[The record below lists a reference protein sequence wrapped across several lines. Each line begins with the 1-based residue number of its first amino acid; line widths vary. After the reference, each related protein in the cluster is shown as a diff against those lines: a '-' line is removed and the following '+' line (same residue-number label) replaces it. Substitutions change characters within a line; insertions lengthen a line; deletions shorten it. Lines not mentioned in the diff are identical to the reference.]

1 MAPNVLGTLWYL
13 KGLDLWKTTKPYFI
27 NVPQVALPE
36 SQPTSNEVSEPVH
49 DVPIRDMRDADSPKD
64 IDLCGFDYK
73 THDFQVSTEIF
84 KDPIAVRQQYVP
96 EVEGWVRQVTGAEI
110 VYALTSEVRALI
122 SSRTQPVIEK
132 HRFAEET
139 LNSPRKFGAF
149 QGRSSQFKGYTVVS
163 SLEGL

>member
-49 DVPIRDMRDADSPKD
+49 DVPIRDMRDVDSPKD
-64 IDLCGFDYK
+64 IDLCGFEYK

-84 KDPIAVRQQYVP
+84 KDPVAVRQQYVP
-96 EVEGWVRQVTGAEI
+96 EVEEWVRQVTGAEI

-139 LNSPRKFGAF
+139 LNSPRKFGVF

-163 SLEGL
+163 SLKGL